1 MSLNSDNKRRK
12 LKFKSFFEEKKKGKK
27 EKLAPSQTKERND
40 IPKVQKIYLN
50 AIDESDAVDLLISN
64 CGRRLTQADFQLDNQ
79 NDTNQQISKAELVMQ
94 SEAFQQAKSMPMA
107 ILKLASK
114 LKDQQ
119 NLLS

>member
-64 CGRRLTQADFQLDNQ
+64 CGRRLTQADF
-79 NDTNQQISKAELVMQ
+79 
-94 SEAFQQAKSMPMA
+94 
-107 ILKLASK
+107 
-114 LKDQQ
+114 
-119 NLLS
+119 

>member
-119 NLLS
+119 NLLC

>member
-12 LKFKSFFEEKKKGKK
+12 LKFKSFFEEKKNGKK

-64 CGRRLTQADFQLDNQ
+64 CGRRLTQADF
-79 NDTNQQISKAELVMQ
+79 
-94 SEAFQQAKSMPMA
+94 
-107 ILKLASK
+107 
-114 LKDQQ
+114 
-119 NLLS
+119 